1 MKALVGLR
9 IRVCRRSVFMNL
21 KMIVMKCLLHS
32 TLLGML
38 SIGVSG
44 VAAAP
49 WAGPKPRT
57 PKPSPAIRP
66 APKRRDV
73 TQDRHDVVQ
82 DHRDVTRD
90 QRDVS
95 KDRTDLSKDRR
106 DVVHDQV
113 DLAKERRDVTKDS
126 HELTSDK

>member
-44 VAAAP
+44 VAAATGT
-49 WAGPKPRT
+49 GPKPRT
-57 PKPSPAIRP
+57 PKSSPAIRP
-66 APKRRDV
+66 APKRRDIVQDHHDV
-73 TQDRHDVVQ
+73 TQDR
-82 DHRDVTRD
+82 RDVSRD
-90 QRDVS
+90 QRDVT
-95 KDRTDLSKDRR
+95 KDRTDLTKDRH
-106 DVVHDQV
+106 DV
-113 DLAKERRDVTKDS
+113 A
-126 HELTSDK
+126 SDH